1 MLCED
6 YNNISKSS
14 FAKYKEAEDYLKS
27 LNCSSWDHFEHAPE
41 ENKKFEEAYSLRYH
55 SALTATVFQALAVEA
70 FINLYGAQRLGEKTY
85 YTEYEK
91 KGATIEGKMKK
102 ICSEYLESQY
112 PTNDKAYSRLISL
125 MKKRDKIV
133 HTKPN
138 SVAIDGTRVSYD
150 DFMSHVNFI
159 YKDLDEEI
167 MSYDILKKN
176 LMKIEGNEIDLIQE
190 STNMIQNAISEKII
204 EMLNNGLIG

>member
-1 MLCED
+1 
-6 YNNISKSS
+6 
-14 FAKYKEAEDYLKS
+14 
-27 LNCSSWDHFEHAPE
+27 
-41 ENKKFEEAYSLRYH
+41 
-55 SALTATVFQALAVEA
+55 
-70 FINLYGAQRLGEKTY
+70 
-85 YTEYEK
+85 
-91 KGATIEGKMKK
+91 MKK